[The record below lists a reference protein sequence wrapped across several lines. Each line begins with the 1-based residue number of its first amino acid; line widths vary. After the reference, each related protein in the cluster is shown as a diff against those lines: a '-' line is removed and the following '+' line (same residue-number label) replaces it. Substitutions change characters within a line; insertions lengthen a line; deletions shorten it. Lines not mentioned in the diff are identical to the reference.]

1 MIPRLP
7 GRVGSPRQFGDEVRQ
22 PAWSHADHLPCQGT
36 PLGAGSGH
44 PNSDEP
50 NTSSHSHCGAAELA
64 AQVGMSRSIIANVE
78 SGRKRI
84 ELSDVMLICDA
95 LDFDPK
101 EAVERIVKHHRKMT
115 R

>member
-1 MIPRLP
+1 
-7 GRVGSPRQFGDEVRQ
+7 
-22 PAWSHADHLPCQGT
+22 
-36 PLGAGSGH
+36 
-44 PNSDEP
+44 
-50 NTSSHSHCGAAELA
+50 
-64 AQVGMSRSIIANVE
+64 MSRSIIANVE